1 MKRKH
6 SVSLR
11 INLLI
16 LVLGIVITS
25 GLVTAAYLTNSQQVD
40 EFYMTRTSQTASTI
54 AANLDPDMISRLLDT
69 ILTDEYQATRKEAE
83 AAQDNSRI
91 EKYLL
96 EHGMLEEVWKL
107 RQTLVSY
114 RELQG
119 AKYAYLTSIMD
130 DSGIYLCDP
139 DEPLTSLG
147 MIGKNAAEFGSYTS
161 NVHIDPTVS
170 HTDFGWLCSAY
181 DPVIDSKG
189 NAVCLVGVDI
199 DMTDVMNARQRFLF
213 SLISFSAV
221 VLLVAMAF
229 TLWMLT
235 RTVTRPLRMLSEA
248 TDEFADPTVEY
259 SQKSVI
265 SLPIR
270 TNDEIG
276 DLYRKTC
283 SMQVNLLDYMDNLT
297 KMTAEKEQISAEL
310 NVATQIQAD
319 MLPRIFPAFPTRKEF
334 DIYAVMEPAKEV
346 GGDFYD
352 FFLVDDDHLAMVVA
366 DVSGKGVPAAL
377 FMVIAKTLI
386 KNRAQM
392 GSSPEEV
399 LKNVNNQLCEGNDA
413 ELFVTVWMGILE
425 ISTGKGWAVNAGHEH
440 PVIRRGDGPYE
451 LVRYKHSPAV
461 AVMQG
466 LNFRQH
472 EFQLNPGDALF
483 VYTDGVPEATSASK
497 ELFGDER
504 MLRVLNVHKGAS
516 PEELLPAMHREI
528 DAFVG
533 DAPQFD
539 DITMLMLEYKG
550 PEKMEELEID
560 AKREN
565 LPQVLAFLDSH
576 LESRGC
582 SMKVQMQLD
591 IAVEEIFVNIASYA
605 YGAESGKAV
614 IQLREAHNP
623 EGVSV
628 TLIDRGTPYNPLEK
642 PDPDTTL
649 AMEDRPIGGLGI
661 YMVKKSMDDLAYAY
675 RDNCNMLTLYK
686 RF

>member
-16 LVLGIVITS
+16 LVLGIVIAS
-25 GLVTAAYLTNSQQVD
+25 GLVTAAYLTNSRQVD

-107 RQTLVSY
+107 RRTLVSY

-119 AKYAYLTSIMD
+119 AKYAYLTSIMN

-147 MIGKNAAEFGSYTS
+147 MIAKNAAEFGSYTS

-199 DMTDVMNARQRFLF
+199 DMTDVMNARQRFLL
-213 SLISFSAV
+213 SLISFSAI

-248 TDEFADPTVEY
+248 TDEFADPTIEY

-283 SMQVNLLDYMDNLT
+283 SMQVNLLDYMDNLK

-504 MLRVLNVHKGAS
+504 MLRVLNAHKGAS

-649 AMEDRPIGGLGI
+649 AVEDRPVGGLGI

>member
-16 LVLGIVITS
+16 LVLGIVIAS

-107 RQTLVSY
+107 RATLVSY

-147 MIGKNAAEFGSYTS
+147 MIAKNAAEFGSYTS

-170 HTDFGWLCSAY
+170 YTDFGWLCSAY

-504 MLRVLNVHKGAS
+504 MLRVLNAHKGAS